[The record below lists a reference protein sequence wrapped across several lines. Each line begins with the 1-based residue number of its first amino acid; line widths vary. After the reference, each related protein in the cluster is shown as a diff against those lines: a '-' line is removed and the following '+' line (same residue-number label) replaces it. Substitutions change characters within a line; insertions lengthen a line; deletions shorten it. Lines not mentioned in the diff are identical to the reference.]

1 MSELINACLIRNN
14 ALFSTEIDQDLV
26 MMDVDQGYYFSLNGT
41 AKTIWELLDSPKRY
55 LEIIQ
60 VLVEKYRMTA
70 EQALADVEPFV
81 LEMMSHQLIQQV
93 AFDDACP

>member
-1 MSELINACLIRNN
+1 MSELINTCLIRNN

-60 VLVEKYRMTA
+60 VLVEKYRMTL